1 MRKMHMVIKMVHHL
15 QNVAPKPGKPHPSMI
30 SRMVEI
36 LGSMI
41 KPASPT
47 SKTLDLIQGNA
58 KNWGYTTLL
67 LLEDHYL
74 TSLESLLEDLEGDL
88 VPDWRDAF
96 EVSKRWARRNLPRV
110 SQDVLDHA
118 EALITARTNKNIDQQ
133 TQHDRQA
140 PTEGSND
147 RDRTTTHTR
156 DAQQQTSTTETTD
169 TVRAEAQLQRTVAHT
184 VATMTE
190 QVMVHAA
197 PASHPPPPVQSLE
210 QRLPRR
216 RNACVVSQDS
226 GLLQIEDFGHS
237 TPHQVRQGASPSIHG
252 SPTLDEEVGQDVGT
266 SELLVPL
273 PASSPSMEQSSQAVL
288 DTLQAHVMGAVSPS
302 QGSPNLQ
309 ISTPRP
315 RICRVTTHVRTERKM
330 IDWGLSVRKKWL
342 IMGDSNLARFPG
354 YSIPDLQID
363 SFPGAN
369 FRHAQ
374 ALMAKSTSQLTVEK
388 LVLAFGINCRGQRA
402 KETAI
407 KQMQGAFR
415 AAKKYF
421 PYAEIWI
428 PVINYSPGLP
438 LVERNTLRM
447 LNAHLIRNQPF
458 IPALQNSAFHTES
471 DYVHWTRGTARA
483 MLQHWVAYLNLEAP

>member
-1 MRKMHMVIKMVHHL
+1 MIKMVHHL
-15 QNVAPKPGKPHPSMI
+15 QNVAPKPGKPHPRMI

-67 LLEDHYL
+67 VLEDHYL
-74 TSLESLLEDLEGDL
+74 TSLESLLDDLEGDL
-88 VPDWRDAF
+88 VPDWKDAF
-96 EVSKRWARRNLPRV
+96 EVSKRWARRNLPRI
-110 SQDVLDHA
+110 SQEVLDHA
-118 EALITARTNKNIDQQ
+118 EALITARTNKDTDQQ

-140 PTEGSND
+140 PTEESSD
-147 RDRTTTHTR
+147 RDRTTHRR
-156 DAQQQTSTTETTD
+156 DAQQQTSTTQTTD
-169 TVRAEAQLQRTVAHT
+169 TEQAEAPLQRTGART
-184 VATMTE
+184 AATMTE

-197 PASHPPPPVQSLE
+197 PASQSPPPVQPRE
-210 QRLPRR
+210 KRPPRR
-216 RNACVVSQDS
+216 RNACVISQD
-226 GLLQIEDFGHS
+226 GDLLQVEDLGHS
-237 TPHQVRQGASPSIHG
+237 TPQQVRQGASPSLYD
-252 SPTLDEEVGQDVGT
+252 SPILDEAVGQDVGT
-266 SELLVPL
+266 SEILVPL
-273 PASSPSMEQSSQAVL
+273 PVFSTSMEQSSQAEP
-288 DTLQAHVMGAVSPS
+288 DAQQSHVMGAVSPS

-309 ISTPRP
+309 ASTPKP
-315 RICRVTTHVRTERKM
+315 QICRVTRHVRTERKM

-342 IMGDSNLARFPG
+342 ILGDSNLARFPG
-354 YSIPDLQID
+354 YSIPDLQVD
-363 SFPGAN
+363 SYPGAN

-374 ALMAKSTSQLTVEK
+374 ALMAKSTSQVVVEK

-438 LVERNTLRM
+438 LMERNTLQM

-458 IPALQNSAFHTES
+458 IPALRNSAFHTES
-471 DYVHWTRGTARA
+471 DNVHWTRETARA
-483 MLQHWVAYLNLEAP
+483 MFRHWVAYLNLEAP